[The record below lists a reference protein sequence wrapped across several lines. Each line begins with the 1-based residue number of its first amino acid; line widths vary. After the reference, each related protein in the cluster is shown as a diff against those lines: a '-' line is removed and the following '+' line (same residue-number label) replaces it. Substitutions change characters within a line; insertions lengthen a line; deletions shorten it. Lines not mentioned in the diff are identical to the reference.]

1 MSLGKDFHR
10 SSNGV
15 SGTIRTNSDSVRLLA
30 RDVCQPTTLD
40 GIQLRS
46 LFWLI
51 ASPDYRYADIGTE
64 AGAVNEICFKRAL
77 CRISTL
83 DHYDQNIR

>member
-1 MSLGKDFHR
+1 MGLGKEFHP

-30 RDVCQPTTLD
+30 SDGCQPTTLD
-40 GIQLRS
+40 GVQLRS
-46 LFWLI
+46 LLLI
-51 ASPDYRYADIGTE
+51 ASTDYRYADIGTE

-77 CRISTL
+77 L
-83 DHYDQNIR
+83 QN